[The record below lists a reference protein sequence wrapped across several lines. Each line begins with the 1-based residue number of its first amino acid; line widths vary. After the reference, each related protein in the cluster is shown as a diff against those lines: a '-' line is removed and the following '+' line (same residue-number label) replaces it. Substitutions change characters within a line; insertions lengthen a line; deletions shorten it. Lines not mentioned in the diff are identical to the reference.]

1 MHDLLQPVHAVL
13 SVGQHVLVDCLD
25 ALVVVLQ
32 GMFNLVGG
40 VLGILQAPGL
50 GVVNGAG
57 RRLVLMVWGRGRVV
71 RSCVSHCMV
80 DWSSVDNGMSH
91 CMVDGSNMV
100 LHDGLVMGSAMVGN
114 AVGGMVH
121 CGNMGSVV
129 RNWSSMDNWGSLVV
143 DERGDCCLVNWSLL
157 CGVGWKGGR
166 EGGKEWKVDLR
177 GIQECSDGTQGHLH
191 GRQAQDHRQG
201 RGRGCSRRFLHGEL
215 ERRPQPR
222 LLHGWWRRQTP
233 KPGNE
238 STIITEQVKWPKTQ
252 KSASCLRVT
261 IVGTITIASMCAAR
275 NSQCAIKLRREH
287 VHRRGS

>member
-1 MHDLLQPVHAVL
+1 LHDLLQPVHAVL

-80 DWSSVDNGMSH
+80 DGSSVDNGMSH

-143 DERGDCCLVNWSLL
+143 DERGDCCLVNWSLVVSRSAL
-157 CGVGWKGGR
+157 MVHRGTYMVGRLRTIDRGGDGGVAVGSSMVNLGVGLSLGFCTGG
-166 EGGKEWKVDLR
+166 GGDK
-177 GIQECSDGTQGHLH
+177 
-191 GRQAQDHRQG
+191 RQ
-201 RGRGCSRRFLHGEL
+201 
-215 ERRPQPR
+215 
-222 LLHGWWRRQTP
+222 
-233 KPGNE
+233 NN
-238 STIITEQVKWPKTQ
+238 QV
-252 KSASCLRVT
+252 
-261 IVGTITIASMCAAR
+261 
-275 NSQCAIKLRREH
+275 
-287 VHRRGS
+287 